1 MLVLSDMNESLV
13 NVVVVGLGRAGS
25 PRKVTEID
33 ADGLVRVVEN
43 ILSSTSKFDVIVK
56 NECSVRWNQSR
67 T

>member
-33 ADGLVRVVEN
+33 TDGLIRVVEN